1 MGKVAKTLTEDKL
14 NKKPVKV
21 AVQSPYKIIIVVNDN
36 TRIFGTHAGM
46 IMVSPTTFQ
55 IYDPNGNFTLPD
67 VAGGSLNLFP
77 VDGLQNQRNAYEA
90 YIKFQLKDGANVYTY
105 KFNVSKKDFDAIET
119 RILEETCGG
128 VLYCSTCVSSSVSGI
143 GPFKTLESGIFLPSN
158 LKKAMDKLAT
168 PVRMV
173 EAR

>member
-1 MGKVAKTLTEDKL
+1 MGKVAKILTKDKP

-36 TRIFGTHAGM
+36 NRAFDTHAGL

-55 IYDPNGNFTLPD
+55 IYDPNGSFTLLD
-67 VAGGSLNLFP
+67 IGGGSLNLFP

-90 YIKFQLKDGANVYTY
+90 YIRFQLIDGANVYTY
-105 KFNVSKKDFDAIET
+105 KFNVSKQNFDAIET
-119 RILEETCGG
+119 RILEETYGG
-128 VLYCSTCVSSSVSGI
+128 ILYCSTCVSSAVAGI

-158 LKKAMDKLAT
+158 LKKAMDKLAM